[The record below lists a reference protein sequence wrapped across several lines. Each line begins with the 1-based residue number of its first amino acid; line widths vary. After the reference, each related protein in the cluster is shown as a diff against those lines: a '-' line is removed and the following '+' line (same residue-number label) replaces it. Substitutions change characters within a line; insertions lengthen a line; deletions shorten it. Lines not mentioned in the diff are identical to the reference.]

1 MSPRRA
7 SQRKS
12 AGPPPPPV
20 EVPPP
25 VPAPVPSSPRETTP
39 PAPSLTRR
47 AARFLFGGPKSLSD
61 RSLFHRLTLIP
72 FLAWVGLGADG
83 LSSSSYGP
91 DEAFRTVGHHTFLL
105 VGLAVLTALTVVII
119 ASAYSRIIEDFPHG
133 GGGYVVATKLLGPRL
148 GVVSGSALLV
158 DYVLTIA
165 VSVASAGDALFS
177 SVPLH
182 YHVWKLPAEVAAILF
197 LTTLNIRGVKESV
210 LALMPIFIVFLLT
223 HVVAIVGGLVVQV
236 PQVPAVAR
244 EVSTQFK
251 AAAASPAA
259 GGLGVFGM
267 LMLFLHAYSMGGGTY
282 TGIEAVSNGLP
293 ILREPRVPNGKRT
306 MLYMAV
312 SLAATAGGLLI
323 CYLLWRVTS
332 LPGKTMNAVL
342 LERLAHGLPGGTVF
356 VIVTLISEGALLV
369 VAAQAGFI
377 DGPRVLG
384 NMAVDSWMPRR
395 FAALSERLTTQNG
408 VLLMG
413 AAALVVLLYERGDV
427 RRLVVMYS
435 INVFLTFS
443 LSMFAMAR
451 QTLRTRRTRER
462 WKGRAS
468 VFIAGLALCVTVLTI
483 TTIVKFREGGWL
495 TVSVTVG
502 LIGLCFLIKRHY
514 TTVGAKLQALFAAL
528 GDIVNTPAAPP
539 PGDVDARRPT
549 AVLLVAGYG
558 GLGIHTLLNI
568 FRAFPGH
575 FKNLVIVSVGV
586 LGAGEFKGEDAVA
599 TLRQQTEETLRKY
612 VDLARRLGIAA
623 TSRYAIGTDAVDE
636 AERLCLQVAQEFPQ
650 VTFFA
655 GKIIF
660 SRERWYQRLLH
671 NETALAIEKRLQWA
685 GHTMTILPAR
695 VR

>member
-1 MSPRRA
+1 
-7 SQRKS
+7 
-12 AGPPPPPV
+12 
-20 EVPPP
+20 
-25 VPAPVPSSPRETTP
+25 
-39 PAPSLTRR
+39 
-47 AARFLFGGPKSLSD
+47 
-61 RSLFHRLTLIP
+61 
-72 FLAWVGLGADG
+72 
-83 LSSSSYGP
+83 
-91 DEAFRTVGHHTFLL
+91 
-105 VGLAVLTALTVVII
+105 
-119 ASAYSRIIEDFPHG
+119 
-133 GGGYVVATKLLGPRL
+133 VVATKLLGPRV

-165 VSVASAGDALFS
+165 VSIASAGDALFS
-177 SVPLH
+177 FLPLH
-182 YHVWKLPAEVAAILF
+182 LHVWKVPAEVTIIIL
-197 LTTLNIRGVKESV
+197 LTLLNVRGVKESV
-210 LALMPIFIVFLLT
+210 MTLMPIFIVFLIT

-251 AAAASPAA
+251 AAVASPAV
-259 GGLGVFGM
+259 GGLGAFGV

-312 SLAATAGGLLI
+312 SLAATAGGLLV
-323 CYLLWRVTS
+323 CYLLWRVTV

-342 LERLAHGLPGGTVF
+342 LERLAHGVPGGIVF
-356 VIVTLISEGALLV
+356 VVITLISEGALLI

-413 AAALVVLLYERGDV
+413 AAALAVLIYEKGDV

-451 QTLRTRRTRER
+451 HTLRTRETRER

-468 VFIAGLALCVTVLTI
+468 LFIGGLVLCVTVLVI
-483 TTIVKFREGGWL
+483 TTIAKFREGGWL
-495 TVSVTVG
+495 TVSVTVT
-502 LIGLCFLIKRHY
+502 LIALCFLIKRHY
-514 TTVGAKLQALFAAL
+514 KLVGAKLQALFAKL
-528 GDIVNTPAAPP
+528 SDIPSAPGAAH
-539 PGDVDARRPT
+539 PGAVDPRRPT

-568 FRAFPGH
+568 FKAFPAH

-586 LGAGEFKGEDAVA
+586 LGAGEFKGDDAIDN
-599 TLRQQTEETLRKY
+599 LRLQTEEMLKKY
-612 VDLARRLGIAA
+612 VALANRLGVAA
-623 TSRYAIGTDAVDE
+623 TSRYAIGTDAVNE
-636 AERLCLQVAQEFPQ
+636 AEKLCLQVAQEFPQ

-660 SRERWYQRLLH
+660 QRERWYQRLLH
-671 NETALAIEKRLQWA
+671 NETAYALEKRLQWA

-695 VR
+695 VK

>member
-1 MSPRRA
+1 MEP
-7 SQRKS
+7 K
-12 AGPPPPPV
+12 
-20 EVPPP
+20 
-25 VPAPVPSSPRETTP
+25 PSP
-39 PAPSLTRR
+39 PAPSAPSSPPPEPPAPEPTFARR
-47 AARFLFGGPKSLSD
+47 IARVLFGGPKSLQD
-61 RSLFHRLTLIP
+61 RSIFHRLTLIP

-91 DEAFRTVGHHTFLL
+91 DEAFRTLGQHTYLL
-105 VGLAVLTALTVVII
+105 VGLAVLTAFTVVII

-165 VSVASAGDALFS
+165 VSIASAGDALFS
-177 SVPLH
+177 FLPLH
-182 YHVWKLPAEVAAILF
+182 LHVFKLPAEVMAIMF
-197 LTTLNIRGVKESV
+197 LMTLNVRGVKESV
-210 LALMPIFIVFLLT
+210 LALMPIFIVFLIT

-244 EVSTQFK
+244 EVSTQFR

-259 GGLGVFGM
+259 GGLGALGV

-282 TGIEAVSNGLP
+282 TGLEAVSNGLP
-293 ILREPRVPNGKRT
+293 IMREPKVQTAKRT

-312 SLAATAGGLLI
+312 SLAATAGGLLV
-323 CYLLWRVTS
+323 CYLLWKVTV

-342 LERLAHGLPGGTVF
+342 LERLARGLPGGTAF

-369 VAAQAGFI
+369 VGAQAGFI

-451 QTLRTRRTRER
+451 QTMRTRRDRAR

-468 VFIAGLALCVTVLTI
+468 LFIGGFVLCVTVLVI
-483 TTIVKFREGGWL
+483 TTIAKFREGGWL
-495 TVSVTVG
+495 TVSVTVT
-502 LIGLCFLIKRHY
+502 LVALCFLIKRHY
-514 TTVGAKLQALFAAL
+514 TLVGAKLQALFASL
-528 GDIVNTPAAPP
+528 SDIPDP
-539 PGDVDARRPT
+539 PGVARPGAVDPKLPT

-575 FKNLVIVSVGV
+575 FHNLVIVSVGV
-586 LGAGEFKGEDAVA
+586 LGAGEFKGEDAVE
-599 TLRQQTEETLRKY
+599 TLRQRTEETLEKY
-612 VDLARRLGIAA
+612 VGLATRLGIAA

-636 AERLCLQVAQEFPQ
+636 AEKLCLKVAAEFPQ

-660 SRERWYQRLLH
+660 QRERWYQRLLH
-671 NETALAIEKRLQWA
+671 NETALTIEKRLQWA
-685 GHTMTILPAR
+685 GHTMAILPAR